1 MKRNRMFQTM
11 ASLCAALL
19 LCAGFTACQNDDKN
33 IVETEPMVVKSIE
46 YVFEEGDGVSTY
58 EVELDTLIYT
68 NYGSQPKPCSYNSND
83 RIFCE
88 TTFSSNDPEAFTWMV
103 EGDTVL
109 VNDAHLFGEKEVIT
123 DNSTYIPYI
132 NTTFYKHPNGVNG
145 ASTDLKPNDML
156 IVVDKVL
163 YKKMVTTYLLEV
175 EGAYTGTIQNIK
187 GKLTK
192 IWPINTNTTFIIRTM
207 K

>member
-11 ASLCAALL
+11 ASLCATLL
-19 LCAGFTACQNDDKN
+19 LCAGFTACQNDDEN

-88 TTFSSNDPEAFTWMV
+88 TTFNSNDPEAFTWMV

-123 DNSTYIPYI
+123 DNSTYIPYM

-145 ASTDLKPNDML
+145 SSTDLKPNDML